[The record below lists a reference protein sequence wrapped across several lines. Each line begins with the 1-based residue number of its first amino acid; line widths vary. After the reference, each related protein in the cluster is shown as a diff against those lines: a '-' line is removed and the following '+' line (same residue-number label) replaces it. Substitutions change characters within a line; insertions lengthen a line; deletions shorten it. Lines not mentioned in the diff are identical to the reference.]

1 MRVACVAAAVQPEPN
16 AAARGEAN
24 YNPFVTERDPKSF
37 EPWIVEA
44 DRKAWKG
51 FADAPGVEYKVLRK
65 HPQDGGLTL
74 LLRFAKGVRYPA
86 HRHPGGE
93 EYYMLDGTLRGNP
106 DLYPSPE
113 AQKRLHL
120 PKALS
125 QKALKMWT
133 QAWDRAKGV
142 R

>member
-1 MRVACVAAAVQPEPN
+1 VI
-16 AAARGEAN
+16 
-24 YNPFVTERDPKSF
+24 ERDPKSF

-65 HPQDGGLTL
+65 HPRDGGLTL

-93 EYYMLDGTLRGNP
+93 EYYMLDGTLRDGARTYGRDAFVWHP
-106 DLYPSPE
+106 PGSVHAPSSADGCE
-113 AQKRLHL
+113 LLVVL
-120 PKALS
+120 PKAIEI
-125 QKALKMWT
+125 
-133 QAWDRAKGV
+133 V
-142 R
+142 RP